1 MENTTNKTTSS
12 TRLKAKGL
20 RMPYEKP
27 WAQAIILTV
36 TIFCLVFS
44 FLPLFLTLVNSF
56 KLDDQVK
63 VDAFSFP
70 LLSTIGEATKENF
83 TWKRLLK

>member
-1 MENTTNKTTSS
+1 MENTKNK

-27 WAQAIILTV
+27 WAQGIILAIA
-36 TIFCLVFS
+36 IFCLLFS
-44 FLPLFLTLVNSF
+44 FLPLFLTVVNSF

-63 VDAFSFP
+63 VDDFRGNKNQLHQGMVGAFALF
-70 LLSTIGEATKENF
+70 L
-83 TWKRLLK
+83 